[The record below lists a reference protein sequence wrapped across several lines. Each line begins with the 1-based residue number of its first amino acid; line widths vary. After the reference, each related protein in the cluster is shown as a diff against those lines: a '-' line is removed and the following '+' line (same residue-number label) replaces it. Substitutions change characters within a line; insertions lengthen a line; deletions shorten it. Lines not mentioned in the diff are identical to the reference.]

1 MDRWRR
7 RSRAGSKSTSR
18 IQFRIGSRTGNRRR
32 RRARRAGWGGAR
44 RCRFSAIEPF
54 GGSIETQNI
63 NRGLTYTNFHTIL
76 PDSILGSEEG
86 PRYQLGRLRLDPPI
100 PALVQITVK
109 ASVSWVPCPAAPSGT
124 WRARS
129 WLRRPRPSAGGIV
142 AATCGWAGR
151 LVRPG
156 GLGLQLA
163 PDTYLPSKT
172 EYASAP
178 IICVNGCRAKAARAA
193 NPSQRANNTA
203 SSEGVPPRSGSP
215 NRNVH
220 QFDRN
225 SLSGAR
231 RTSVPVPPQSQGH
244 CRASPYHG
252 TPQLGFYQPRC
263 CE

>member
-1 MDRWRR
+1 M
-7 RSRAGSKSTSR
+7 
-18 IQFRIGSRTGNRRR
+18 
-32 RRARRAGWGGAR
+32 
-44 RCRFSAIEPF
+44 EPF
-54 GGSIETQNI
+54 GGPIETPNI
-63 NRGLTYTNFHTIL
+63 NRIAQRGLTYTNFHTIL

-100 PALVQITVK
+100 PALVQITVMT
-109 ASVSWVPCPAAPSGT
+109 SVSWVPCLAAPSGT

-142 AATCGWAGR
+142 AATCGRAGR

-163 PDTYLPSKT
+163 PDTYLPSKA

-178 IICVNGCRAKAARAA
+178 IICVNGSRAKAARAA

-215 NRNVH
+215 TL
-220 QFDRN
+220 
-225 SLSGAR
+225 SLPTAA
-231 RTSVPVPPQSQGH
+231 PMDYAPPTE
-244 CRASPYHG
+244 RPI
-252 TPQLGFYQPRC
+252 L
-263 CE
+263 EL